1 MWSTYIMDLLLLL
14 QAFGTTPSPGS
25 QAAELDFNG
34 NGVIDMYDFL
44 EMLSQQPEI
53 NEQTTKWKS

>member
-1 MWSTYIMDLLLLL
+1 MDLLLLL

-34 NGVIDMYDFL
+34 NGIIDMYDFL